1 MLIRAYAVLGETENA
16 LNSLDTARAFFADND
31 AAQSMLSE
39 QAQASSLNAGL
50 AGQAP
55 NAAAGPAMPA
65 QGPDIRAM
73 VDGLAARL
81 AEQPDD
87 IDGWM
92 MLIRAYV
99 VLGETENALNSLNT
113 ARAFFAGDDAAQ
125 SMLSEQA
132 QASSLE

>member
-1 MLIRAYAVLGETENA
+1 
-16 LNSLDTARAFFADND
+16 
-31 AAQSMLSE
+31 
-39 QAQASSLNAGL
+39 
-50 AGQAP
+50 
-55 NAAAGPAMPA
+55 MPA